1 MTCKVMV
8 PCSRQES
15 FPPEKR
21 QVFFFLLFECCFC
34 ASQYHT
40 HTLSLSPSFSLPHT
54 RLHNRTSRTLNSSWT
69 TFSRDEDGYSRITVC
84 MYFTYLSFNHYI
96 FLAPFS
102 RCVLLPMML
111 TPSSPPP
118 TLAPHPATRFL
129 VVRWLVTFDGE
140 VVFSAVDCAV
150 VVVAAMECSVCHAP
164 SSPPAADIRG
174 RPVPIWRPELF
185 RPRAAIWRE
194 ISSIYI

>member
-1 MTCKVMV
+1 MV
-8 PCSRQES
+8 PCSPQES

-21 QVFFFLLFECCFC
+21 QVFFYYYLSVVFVLL
-34 ASQYHT
+34 STTHT
-40 HTLSLSPSFSLPHT
+40 HSLSLSPSFSLPHT

-111 TPSSPPP
+111 TPSSPPA

-140 VVFSAVDCAV
+140 VCVL
-150 VVVAAMECSVCHAP
+150 
-164 SSPPAADIRG
+164 SS
-174 RPVPIWRPELF
+174 
-185 RPRAAIWRE
+185 
-194 ISSIYI
+194 